1 MTSTL
6 TLKRDTLALEL
17 RRGPFDVLV
26 DGDSVG
32 SINFRE
38 TLELPLE
45 PGHHTLELRRGRYSS
60 RAAAF
65 EVKDG
70 SNISFRCYG
79 ANIWP
84 VWLASVFVPDLGIRL
99 KRER

>member
-17 RRGPFDVLV
+17 RRGPFDVVV

-45 PGHHTLELRRGRYSS
+45 PGHHTLQIRRGRYSS
-60 RAAAF
+60 KTVDF
-65 EVKDG
+65 DMKDE
-70 SNISFRCYG
+70 SNVNFRCYG
-79 ANIWP
+79 ANLWP
-84 VWLASVFVPDLGIRL
+84 VWLASMFVPNLGIRL
-99 KRER
+99 KREA